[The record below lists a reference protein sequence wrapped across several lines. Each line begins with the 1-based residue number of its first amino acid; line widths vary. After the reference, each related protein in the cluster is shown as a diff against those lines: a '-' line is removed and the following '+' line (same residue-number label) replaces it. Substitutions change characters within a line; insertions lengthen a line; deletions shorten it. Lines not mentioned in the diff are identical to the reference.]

1 MSDDLLV
8 RKEMIEKAKIS
19 EKLFNE
25 WEELKIIN
33 PSGFTDDKIPF
44 YTLQTVEYINKMK
57 KFLDIGYTHEEI
69 QKILKKVGLPKNSGE
84 YGNSKLLKKHLTIG
98 SLAERVGV
106 STRTIKHW
114 EDKGIIEADMRSDG
128 GFRLYSEIY
137 VYLCNLVQDL
147 QLFGYSLEEIKNIS
161 DIFRTFLTLEKN
173 INAYSIEET
182 TGKLASMLSE
192 IDKLKAK
199 MNLFKKGIHRW
210 EELISK
216 KTKEINALKKKNQKR
231 DQGKKG
237 GKNE

>member
-1 MSDDLLV
+1 
-8 RKEMIEKAKIS
+8 
-19 EKLFNE
+19 
-25 WEELKIIN
+25 
-33 PSGFTDDKIPF
+33 
-44 YTLQTVEYINKMK
+44 
-57 KFLDIGYTHEEI
+57 
-69 QKILKKVGLPKNSGE
+69 
-84 YGNSKLLKKHLTIG
+84 
-98 SLAERVGV
+98 
-106 STRTIKHW
+106 
-114 EDKGIIEADMRSDG
+114 MRSDG